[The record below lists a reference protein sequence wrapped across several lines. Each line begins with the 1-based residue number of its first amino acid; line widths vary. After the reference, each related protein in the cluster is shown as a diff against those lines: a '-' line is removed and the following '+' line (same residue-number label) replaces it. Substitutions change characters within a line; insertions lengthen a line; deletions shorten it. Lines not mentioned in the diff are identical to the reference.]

1 MFSPLSR
8 LFRKLERRYEQSV
21 AFKQPDLWEEI
32 RPPAWER
39 FMRWFFGA
47 PFTGEGSPDAV
58 FWKWVQRIALVALYF
73 FFLWILYESF
83 WAWGIFD

>member
-8 LFRKLERRYEQSV
+8 FFRKLERRYEQSV

-83 WAWGIFD
+83 WAWGNFD